1 MNRKANEI
9 LNCRRPHSLK
19 ATDFHLASPE
29 ALMWLK
35 HTSTPT
41 LKEETKATETAL
53 PTHSF
58 PKQKL
63 PASATQAKWNPACKV
78 SISYGMKKWKEAS
91 QYLWCTFLQVF
102 DNPVPQAKG
111 YYRVNIIINIILLKG
126 HRRGHW
132 QSVKERY
139 QKVMITWLHIAV
151 LKWRTSWRSS
161 ILITS
166 WRISW

>member
-63 PASATQAKWNPACKV
+63 PASATQAKWNSACKV
-78 SISYGMKKWKEAS
+78 SISYPKKPA
-91 QYLWCTFLQVF
+91 QYLWCTFLQVL
-102 DNPVPQAKG
+102 VELGCQTKG